1 MAKSIKSR
9 RKNKDNNGYS
19 FMVSASLNKKK
30 LIKNIEKSVLSS
42 LNKKDSF
49 VPLSNL
55 TVTVDNIKKTTPN
68 YWKIATIILLLVM
81 IFGLV
86 FVFKFYSY
94 KNLSPVSK
102 QPTLEIITVTPTSTP
117 TPKIINHKINILI
130 LNASRLRGIASN
142 LKKSLIQN
150 KFENI
155 TIGNNKKMT
164 DSVLIEYKPGC
175 EFEAKYLKDNYLG
188 LSNAILS
195 QINNPSSSVDI
206 NIILGK
212 SYISK

>member
-9 RKNKDNNGYS
+9 KNKDNGYS
-19 FMVSASLNKKK
+19 FLISANLNKKK

-42 LNKKDSF
+42 LNKKDSYL
-49 VPLSNL
+49 PLNNL
-55 TVTVDNIKKTTPN
+55 TITVDGIKKTSPN
-68 YWKIATIILLLVM
+68 YWKITTIILLLVT
-81 IFGLV
+81 ILGSV

-94 KNLSPVSK
+94 ENLSPVSK

-117 TPKIINHKINILI
+117 TPKIINHKVNILI

-155 TIGNNKKMT
+155 TIGNNKQMI

-195 QINNPSSSVDI
+195 QSNNLNSSVDI